1 MYDVTIL
8 YANIYLLSYIIDDS
22 AQNHDQN
29 TYKIISL
36 KSEFTCYKRK
46 CKSAFVV
53 QVCVWQDRG
62 LCGKK

>member
-1 MYDVTIL
+1 MFRKLISDTYD
-8 YANIYLLSYIIDDS
+8 
-22 AQNHDQN
+22 NHDQN

-62 LCGKK
+62 LGINKA